1 MKIGQFTDSF
11 LPIVDGVGRVVYG
24 YADALSRRGHEC
36 YVITPISDAG
46 FRGRYPFDIVDFYG
60 VTIPEYTQY
69 KMGIPL
75 WDVHYHERM
84 KSIKFDIVHVHS
96 PFRSGFEGLR
106 IAKKRKIPAVGTFHS
121 KYYEDFLQ
129 VLKVQPLA
137 EAGVKMVADFYEK
150 CDDVW
155 AVNENSAEALRSYGY
170 KGIIKVM
177 RNGTEIR
184 KPDKKSISYVKS
196 LYNLNNIP
204 VILFVGQMNW
214 KKNIQKVLEAVSLLK
229 KRGYR
234 TELILAGQGPHVEEI
249 RKKITELDISD
260 IVEMAGH
267 ITDINILDGLYGA
280 ADIFAFPSIY
290 DNSPMVVREAAAM
303 MTPSLLVKNSSAAEG
318 IIDWY
323 NGFLCED
330 NSKDIADVLEKAL
343 FKEKDKIQQIG
354 RNAQSTIPVS
364 WDSIMGDVEK
374 RYSDLIM
381 QKKNNKDKRK
391 KILI

>member
-1 MKIGQFTDSF
+1 
-11 LPIVDGVGRVVYG
+11 
-24 YADALSRRGHEC
+24 
-36 YVITPISDAG
+36 
-46 FRGRYPFDIVDFYG
+46 
-60 VTIPEYTQY
+60 
-69 KMGIPL
+69 
-75 WDVHYHERM
+75 
-84 KSIKFDIVHVHS
+84 
-96 PFRSGFEGLR
+96 
-106 IAKKRKIPAVGTFHS
+106 FHS

-137 EAGVKMVADFYEK
+137 EAGVKIVADFYEK

-155 AVNENSAEALRSYGY
+155 AVSENSAEALRSYGY

-214 KKNIQKVLEAVSLLK
+214 KKNIQKVLEAISLLK

-374 RYSDLIM
+374 RYSDLIK
-381 QKKNNKDKRK
+381 QKRNNKDKRK